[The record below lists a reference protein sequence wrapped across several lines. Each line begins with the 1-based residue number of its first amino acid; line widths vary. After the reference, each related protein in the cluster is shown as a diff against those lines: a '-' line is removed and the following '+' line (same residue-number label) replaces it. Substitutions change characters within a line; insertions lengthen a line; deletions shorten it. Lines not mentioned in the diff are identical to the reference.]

1 MSSKGNGPRFTAAR
15 QAAAENRAQGLDIG
29 WTVFGYLIAGM
40 LAYGAIG
47 WLVGRAVH
55 VSLLFPIGML
65 VGLAISIGFIIY
77 RYGKQ
82 SQEGQEGRGGL
93 GGTASPQE
101 RGAEGVWGER
111 LPPRSGGDTGGRP
124 PGGEKEM
131 TGDR

>member
-1 MSSKGNGPRFTAAR
+1 MNGQGNGAPSKFSRKT
-15 QAAAENRAQGLDIG
+15 AAAEGRAQGLDIG
-29 WTVFGYLIAGM
+29 WTVFSYLLAGM
-40 LAYGAIG
+40 AAYGGIG

-82 SQEGQEGRGGL
+82 GAVTRP
-93 GGTASPQE
+93 SPRQ
-101 RGAEGVWGER
+101 
-111 LPPRSGGDTGGRP
+111 TK
-124 PGGEKEM
+124 KEM